1 LRLFATVLFASATL
15 CQAAENAA
23 GRWEGS
29 AQIPG
34 GELKLILDLSQES
47 GKGWIGSIIVPGFG
61 VKGAPLEDLHVES
74 SDLAF
79 TIKGALG
86 SERTGKAEIRVHP
99 SADGHLAGEFRQG
112 GNSAPFVLEKT
123 GPPQVELPLRS
134 TPVSRE
140 LEGEWKGEYELTG
153 YIRHVTIKFS
163 NHGADPA
170 GVEFVIVGKKTNNVP
185 VSLLTQEGD
194 FLTVKSDEFGITFEG
209 RFQKDA
215 GEIRGTFTQGPFELP
230 LVMRRTAVAAGS

>member
-1 LRLFATVLFASATL
+1 ML
-15 CQAAENAA
+15 CQAAESAA

-34 GELKLILDLSQES
+34 EELKLILDLSDES

-61 VKGAPLEDLHVES
+61 VKGAPLADLHVRS

-86 SERTGKAEIRVHP
+86 NEHVGKTELKAHLT
-99 SADGHLAGEFRQG
+99 ADGHLAGDFMQG

-123 GPPQVELPLRS
+123 GPAQVELPPHS

-140 LEGEWKGEYELTG
+140 LEGEWQGEYELTG
-153 YIRHVTIKFS
+153 YARHVTMRFS
-163 NHGADPA
+163 NHSADA
-170 GVEFVIVGKKTNNVP
+170 AAVEFVIVGKKTNNVP
-185 VSLLTQEGD
+185 VNLLTQEGD
-194 FLTVKSDEFGITFEG
+194 FLTLKSDEFGITYEG
-209 RFQKDA
+209 RFRKEA

-230 LVMRRTAVAAGS
+230 LVMRRAAATTGP